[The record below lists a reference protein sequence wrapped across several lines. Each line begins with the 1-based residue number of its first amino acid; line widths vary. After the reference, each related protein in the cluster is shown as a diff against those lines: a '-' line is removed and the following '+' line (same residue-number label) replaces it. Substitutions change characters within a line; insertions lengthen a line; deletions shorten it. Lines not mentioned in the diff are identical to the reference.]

1 MAEHNEQPAELDL
14 IVRNGTLVIP
24 GVGRVKADVGI
35 ADGKISTLSANLAQ
49 PAAEVYDARGRTVLP
64 GIFDPHI
71 HLGNEQSYE
80 SEAETETRA
89 AILGG
94 VTTVG
99 IFLRSL
105 EDSYFRHLPAFCK
118 AMNERSYVDSVF
130 HLQIFTEEQIAEIPG
145 YAEQYGIRSFKF
157 YMSGILG
164 IVKSV
169 SDDVLLD
176 GFRTVA
182 SLGPDAVACVHC
194 ETGALIDRARSE
206 LTRRKPQGTLAD
218 WEDAHPAVAEALA
231 IQTALYLAR
240 IAGAHLYIV
249 HLSSWQGLEIVRS
262 ARTAGMQFTVETTT
276 PYLGINSSDPN
287 GFLAKMVPPVRTP
300 EHQDALWQGVR
311 GGAINTVGTDN
322 TSRARA
328 TKKPE
333 AGLHG
338 SRPGLPVLGTHLPAL
353 LHYGRLRGVPLEIL
367 IERATRSPARVYGI
381 YPQKGTI
388 AVGSDADLVIVDL
401 GEERVVRA
409 EDLQGMSDFSPFE
422 GKRLRGWPVAT
433 IKGGKVVARDGKV
446 VGKPGGRYLPRKPA
460 PAPQLEW
467 FTTPA
472 AALEHDPE
480 TACPALD
487 VGREPIM
494 IPPNSESED
503 D

>member
-1 MAEHNEQPAELDL
+1 MQQAAKLDL
-14 IVRNGTLVIP
+14 LVRGGTLVIP
-24 GVGRVKADVGI
+24 GLGQVKAEVGI
-35 ADGKISTLSANLAQ
+35 ADGKIAVLGENLPQ
-49 PAAEVYDARGRTVLP
+49 SAAETYDATGRTVLP

-71 HLGNEQSYE
+71 HIGNEQSYE

-105 EDSYFRHLPAFCK
+105 EDSYFDHLPAFRK
-118 AMNERSYVDSVF
+118 AMDERSYVDSVF
-130 HLQIFTEEQIAEIPG
+130 HPQIFTEVQIEEIPG
-145 YAEQYGIRSFKF
+145 YAEEFGIRSFKF
-157 YMSGILG
+157 YMSGIPG

-169 SDDVLLD
+169 SDDVLLH
-176 GFRTVA
+176 GFRMVA

-194 ETGALIDRARSE
+194 ETGALIDRARDE
-206 LTRRKPQGTLAD
+206 LKTRKPEGTLVD
-218 WEDAHPAVAEALA
+218 WEDAHPAIAEALA
-231 IQTALYLAR
+231 IQTALYLAKV
-240 IAGAHLYIV
+240 AGAHLYVV
-249 HLSSWQGLEIVRS
+249 HLSSRQGLEVVRA
-262 ARTAGMQFTVETTT
+262 ARRAGMHFTVETTT

-300 EHQDALWQGVR
+300 EHQIALWEGVLE
-311 GGAINTVGTDN
+311 GSINTVGTDN

-328 TKKPE
+328 TKSPE

-353 LHYGRLRGVPLEIL
+353 LHYGRIRGVPLEIL

-388 AVGSDADLVIVDL
+388 AVGSDADLVVVDL
-401 GEERVVRA
+401 ELERVVRA

-433 IKGGKVVARDGKV
+433 IKGGKIIARDGKIV
-446 VGKPGGRYLPRKPA
+446 SEANGRYLPRKPSA
-460 PAPQLEW
+460 PRQFEW
-467 FTTPA
+467 FRSA
-472 AALEHDPE
+472 HA
-480 TACPALD
+480 
-487 VGREPIM
+487 
-494 IPPNSESED
+494 
-503 D
+503 

>member
-1 MAEHNEQPAELDL
+1 MAKQSRQSEHLDL
-14 IVRNGTLVIP
+14 IVRGGTLVIP
-24 GVGRVKADVGI
+24 GVGQIEADVGI
-35 ADGKISTLSANLAQ
+35 ADGKIAALGADLAHA
-49 PAAEVYDARGRTVLP
+49 AAEVYDATGRTILP

-105 EDSYFRHLPAFCK
+105 EDSYFQHLPAFCK

-130 HLQIFTEEQIAEIPG
+130 HPQIFTEQQIDEIPG

-157 YMSGILG
+157 YMSGIPG

-169 SDDVLLD
+169 TDDVLLH

-194 ETGALIDRARSE
+194 ETGALIDRARTE
-206 LTRRKPQGTLAD
+206 LKTRKPEGTLVD

-231 IQTALYLAR
+231 IQTALYLAKL
-240 IAGAHLYIV
+240 AGAHLYVV
-249 HLSSWQGLEIVRS
+249 HLSSHQGLDVVRA
-262 ARTAGMQFTVETTT
+262 ARRAGMHFTVETTT

-300 EHQDALWQGVR
+300 EHQAALWDGLLE
-311 GGAINTVGTDN
+311 GSINTVGTDN

-328 TKKPE
+328 TKRPE

-353 LHYGRLRGVPLEIL
+353 LHYGHMRGVPLEIL

-381 YPQKGTI
+381 YPRKGTI
-388 AVGSDADLVIVDL
+388 AVGSDADLVVVDL
-401 GEERVVRA
+401 DQERLVRA

-422 GKRLRGWPVAT
+422 GKRLRGWPIAT
-433 IKGGKVVARDGKV
+433 IKGGTIVARDGKIIA
-446 VGKPGGRYLPRKPA
+446 KANGRYLPRKPG
-460 PAPQLEW
+460 PASQLEW
-467 FTTPA
+467 FA
-472 AALEHDPE
+472 SARA
-480 TACPALD
+480 
-487 VGREPIM
+487 
-494 IPPNSESED
+494 
-503 D
+503 

>member
-1 MAEHNEQPAELDL
+1 MARHDRQPEQLDL
-14 IVRNGTLVIP
+14 IVRNGILVIP
-24 GVGRVKADVGI
+24 GVGRIEADIGM
-35 ADGKISTLSANLAQ
+35 AEGKIVALGDKLPD
-49 PAAEVYDARGRTVLP
+49 PAAEVYDAAGRTVLP

-89 AILGG
+89 AVLGG

-105 EDSYFRHLPAFCK
+105 EDSYFRHLPGFCK

-130 HLQIFTEEQIAEIPG
+130 HPQIFTEEQIAEIPG

-157 YMSGILG
+157 YMSGIPG

-206 LTRRKPQGTLAD
+206 LKTHKPEGTLAD

-240 IAGAHLYIV
+240 IAGAHLYVV
-249 HLSSWQGLEIVRS
+249 HLSSHQGLEVVRA
-262 ARTAGMQFTVETTT
+262 ARRAGAHFTVETTT

-300 EHQDALWQGVR
+300 EHQAALWEGLLE
-311 GGAINTVGTDN
+311 GSINTVGTDN
-322 TSRARA
+322 TSRARS
-328 TKKPE
+328 TKRPE

-353 LHYGRLRGVPLEIL
+353 LHYGRMRGIPLEIL
-367 IERATRSPARVYGI
+367 IERATSSPARVYGI

-401 GEERVVRA
+401 DRERVVRA

-422 GKRLRGWPVAT
+422 GKTLRGWPVAT
-433 IKGGKVVARDGKV
+433 IKGGRIVARDGRIV
-446 VGKPGGRYLPRKPA
+446 AEPNGRYLPRKPR
-460 PAPQLEW
+460 PAPRLEW
-467 FTTPA
+467 FKTG
-472 AALEHDPE
+472 L
-480 TACPALD
+480 
-487 VGREPIM
+487 M
-494 IPPNSESED
+494 
-503 D
+503 

>member
-1 MAEHNEQPAELDL
+1 MERLDL

-24 GVGRVKADVGI
+24 GVGRLQADVGI
-35 ADGKISTLSANLAQ
+35 VGDKIALIGAGLTQS
-49 PAAEVYDARGRTVLP
+49 AAEVYDATGRTVLP

-71 HLGNEQSYE
+71 HIGNEQPFD

-105 EDSYFRHLPAFCK
+105 EDSYYQHLPAFCR

-130 HLQIFTEEQIAEIPG
+130 HPQIFTEQQIEEIPG
-145 YAEQYGIRSFKF
+145 YAEQFGIRSFKF
-157 YMSGILG
+157 YMSGMPG

-169 SDDVLLD
+169 SDDVLLH
-176 GFRTVA
+176 GFRMVA

-194 ETGALIDRARSE
+194 ETGALVDRARSE
-206 LTRRKPQGTLAD
+206 LKQRKPEGTLLD
-218 WEDAHPAVAEALA
+218 WEDAHPADAEALA
-231 IQTALYLAR
+231 IQTALYLAKV
-240 IAGAHLYIV
+240 AGAHLYVV
-249 HLSSWQGLEIVRS
+249 HLSSRQGLEV
-262 ARTAGMQFTVETTT
+262 ARAGRRAGMRFTVETTT

-300 EHQDALWQGVR
+300 EHQTALWEGLLE
-311 GGAINTVGTDN
+311 GTIDTVGTDN
-322 TSRARA
+322 TSRALA

-338 SRPGLPVLGTHLPAL
+338 SRPGLPALGTHLPAL

-381 YPQKGTI
+381 YPRKGTI
-388 AVGSDADLVIVDL
+388 AIGSDADLVVVDL
-401 GEERVVRA
+401 DAERVVRA
-409 EDLQGMSDFSPFE
+409 QDLQGMSDFSPFE

-433 IKGGKVVARDGKV
+433 IKAGKIVARDGKIV
-446 VGKPGGRYLPRKPA
+446 AKPAGRYLARKGA
-460 PAPQLEW
+460 PAQRLEW
-467 FTTPA
+467 FRNA
-472 AALEHDPE
+472 QS
-480 TACPALD
+480 
-487 VGREPIM
+487 G
-494 IPPNSESED
+494 
-503 D
+503 